1 MENILK
7 DINAVVGVM
16 GSFVCDDDGQ
26 VLARLL
32 PDILDEASLSPVGR
46 TMAQTVTGLR
56 LARRRKVNSVDLV
69 YREGRL
75 VVKNL
80 RGGCLCILCTPTI
93 NFPLLNLTANVAA
106 RKVAKQIRANQA
118 APVEGS
124 APSDLKTRPLQS
136 VPDYAGPTL
145 NSTFFLEV
153 EQDLTRLMGPMAAFV
168 IEEQIATLGATR
180 GAFPLDKADQLV
192 ERLATQIDDEDKRSR
207 FQQIALEILSK
218 EEAA

>member
-46 TMAQTVTGLR
+46 TMAQTVTGLW

-80 RGGCLCILCTPTI
+80 RGGCLCILCVPTI

-145 NSTFFLEV
+145 NGTFFLEV
-153 EQDLTRLMGPMAAFV
+153 EQELTRLIGPMAAFV
-168 IEEQIATLGATR
+168 IGEQVAALGATR

-192 ERLATQIDDEDKRSR
+192 ERLATEIADEDKRAQ
-207 FQQIALEILSK
+207 FQQMALEILTK